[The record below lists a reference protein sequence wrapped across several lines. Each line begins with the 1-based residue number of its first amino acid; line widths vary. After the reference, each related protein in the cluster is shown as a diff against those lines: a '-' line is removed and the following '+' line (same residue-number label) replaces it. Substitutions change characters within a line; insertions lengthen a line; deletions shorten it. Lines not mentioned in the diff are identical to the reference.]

1 MTKKEYIELLEKYIR
16 YIDEA
21 EGSDSIKYGKE
32 PFTGVSFTEKEWD
45 KLREISKKVNQI
57 S

>member
-21 EGSDSIKYGKE
+21 EGSDSIKNGKE
-32 PFTGVSFTEKEWD
+32 PFTEVSFTEKEWD